1 MDQGKDR
8 ISRFEHRVEE
18 IGTLRQLRDKKQKVQ
33 TEHSR
38 VMGYYDKRP
47 NHDHRRMI
55 SCQKHRKHF

>member
-18 IGTLRQLRDKKQKVQ
+18 IGTLRQLRDEKQKVQ

-38 VMGYYDKRP
+38 V
-47 NHDHRRMI
+47 I
-55 SCQKHRKHF
+55 L